1 MSRWAVVTTLDGRPL
16 EVDGPYQSR
25 ADARDIK
32 RQLDEDDRLEG
43 VTNRRAI
50 IVPLAR
56 LMTSGEINAYLASQR
71 KP

>member
-1 MSRWAVVTTLDGRPL
+1 MSRWAVVTTLDGRPA